1 MEGGGGGGKRDRP
14 ISRAYFFLSLRLL
27 FSDRAKYRARGAHEQ
42 IVGGSEDTED
52 TALDALEEVRRG
64 DDGVQSDPDRLQRA
78 V

>member
-1 MEGGGGGGKRDRP
+1 MKR
-14 ISRAYFFLSLRLL
+14 FTTEEHVLSLDFLLFTFDLWL

-42 IVGGSEDTED
+42 IIGGSEDTED
-52 TALDALEEVRRG
+52 TAFDALEEVRRG

>member
-1 MEGGGGGGKRDRP
+1 MKR
-14 ISRAYFFLSLRLL
+14 FTTEEHVLSLDFLLFTFDL

-52 TALDALEEVRRG
+52 TAFDALEEVRRG